1 MKNYELPDGPIQAR
15 VDKHGSSFWC
25 SRDDL
30 PCNPEIRRRATSA
43 KNSSRTLC
51 FPVAERMEKEFKD
64 LNGDRVRVKVVAPPE
79 RNYSVWIGG
88 SILASLSSFQQ
99 LWVSEDEYEEC

>member
-1 MKNYELPDGPIQAR
+1 
-15 VDKHGSSFWC
+15 
-25 SRDDL
+25 
-30 PCNPEIRRRATSA
+30 
-43 KNSSRTLC
+43 
-51 FPVAERMEKEFKD
+51 MEKEFKD

-99 LWVSEDEYEEC
+99 LWVSEDEYEECGPIIENAFKMFLILIWLVFLEPF